1 MDPFNRRQ
9 GAFRFHHISTDEVFG
24 SLGKTGRFCEATP
37 YDPRSPFSASKAA
50 SAHQLHQ
57 QLRPLAISREADP
70 AL

>member
-24 SLGKTGRFCEATP
+24 SLGKRAASVKQPP